1 MTRIVLLGATGGCAD
16 ILDTIQDAN
25 DAGARFEVLGFLDDN
40 RELWGST
47 VLGAPVL
54 GGFARFVDLPADCL
68 FVTGIGSPYNHWR
81 RGAVIA
87 GLGIPR
93 ERFATIR
100 HPTAA
105 VSRHARLGLGTVLH
119 QYAVVTADVELG
131 DHVLMLPLAI
141 VNHGSRVGDFTI
153 ITSAAAVSGN
163 VTIGRACYL
172 GSQCAIRQNVTIG
185 DGAMIGMGAVVVAD
199 VAAHTAVVGSPA
211 RILRAN
217 GFSPPGGA

>member
-1 MTRIVLLGATGGCAD
+1 MTRIALLGATGGCVD

-25 DAGARFEVLGFLDDN
+25 DAGAGFEVLGFLDDK

-54 GGFARFVDLPADCL
+54 GGFAMAGNLPADCL

-81 RGAVIA
+81 RGAIIA
-87 GLGIPR
+87 GLGIAR

-100 HPTAA
+100 HPTAS
-105 VSRHARLGLGTVLH
+105 VSRHARLGPGTVLH
-119 QYAVVTADVELG
+119 QYAVVTAQAELG
-131 DHVLMLPLAI
+131 DHVLVLPHAI
-141 VNHGSRVGDFTI
+141 VNHGSRIGDFTI
-153 ITSAAAVSGN
+153 ITSAAVVSGD

-185 DGAMIGMGAVVVAD
+185 DGAMIGMGAVVVD
-199 VAAHTAVVGSPA
+199 EVAAHTVVAGSPA
-211 RILRAN
+211 RFLRTN
-217 GFSPPGGA
+217 GSPRGEA